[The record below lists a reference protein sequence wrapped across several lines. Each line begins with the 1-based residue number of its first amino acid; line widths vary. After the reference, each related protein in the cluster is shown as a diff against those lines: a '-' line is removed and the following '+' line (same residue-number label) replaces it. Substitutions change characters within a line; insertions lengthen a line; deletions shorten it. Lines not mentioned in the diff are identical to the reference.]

1 MIDYDAEFKAA
12 GMNPIVCARSRNYRR
27 YFLNGFDACDHCGGT
42 GYRGRRN
49 YRKYFLNGFGVSL
62 SQSEWTLGGNEGLWE
77 LAVLHR
83 RPHARRFTLCYTTA
97 ITSGLIGNLSVAEAL
112 ALVARVQALD
122 ITGKEMTV

>member
-12 GMNPIVCARSRNYRR
+12 GIDMVVCARS
-27 YFLNGFDACDHCGGT
+27 
-42 GYRGRRN
+42 RN

-62 SQSEWTLGGNEGLWE
+62 AQSEWTLGGNEGLWE

-83 RPHARRFTLCYTTA
+83 EPHARWFTICYTTA
-97 ITSGLIGNLSVAEAL
+97 IAADVIGNLSVAEAL

-122 ITGKEMTV
+122 ITGKEVTV